1 MLPIDGHNVQIMP
14 SCDFQILVMPGD
26 GKPKQKEL
34 FQGSRSILCFPK
46 KEQFS
51 RMNL

>member
-1 MLPIDGHNVQIMP
+1 MMPIDGHNVQIMP

-26 GKPKQKEL
+26 V
-34 FQGSRSILCFPK
+34 LCFPK

-51 RMNL
+51 RVNLGSS